1 MRASETE
8 LERSKQEK
16 QQSIT
21 THLEQIAN
29 LKQQLEAALAARSA
43 FTQQAANLK
52 ANAEAEYN
60 SLLETLEATESENS
74 ELKQRIEDGA
84 ASEVEQK
91 ISAGFILDASALS
104 WPEYQMAKENE
115 KQARSRNKLLDAEI
129 EKLNLRVKSLLA
141 QVEKHK
147 RAAQQANNEVLS
159 VVLTC
164 CRLVSLYVL
173 LLYCFALDCA
183 VLCCVEQLWSVKVC

>member
-8 LERSKQEK
+8 LERSKEEK

-159 VVLTC
+159 VVLPC

-183 VLCCVEQLWSVKVC
+183 VLCCVEQL